1 MEGGSMSDTPRTD
14 DEAVDVWWN
23 YAGKRMER
31 PSDNVPA
38 DFARQLERELAEA
51 RQQETIHYDN
61 YASMREHRD
70 RLAAL
75 IDRNRQDSLSSDIAW
90 NKLRD
95 ERNDAI
101 EQRDRLAEAL
111 EMVLNEIGE
120 AYLACEDEARETL
133 AAVKGGTP

>member
-38 DFARQLERELAEA
+38 DFARQLEREIAEA
-51 RQQETIHYDN
+51 RQQEKIHFDN
-61 YASMREHRD
+61 YASMKEHRD

-75 IDRNRQDSLSSDIAW
+75 IERNRQDSLSSDIAW

-101 EQRDRLAEAL
+101 EQRDRLAEAF
-111 EMVLNEIGE
+111 ESIICDSDCDCHTCQV
-120 AYLACEDEARETL
+120 AREAL
-133 AAVKGGTP
+133 AAVKGGSHE

>member
-1 MEGGSMSDTPRTD
+1 MSDTPRTD
-14 DEAVDVWWN
+14 DEAVHVWWN

-31 PSDNVPA
+31 PSDDVPV

-51 RQQETIHYDN
+51 RQQETIHCDN
-61 YASMREHRD
+61 YASMKEHRD

-75 IDRNRQDSLSSDIAW
+75 IERNRQDFLARDIAW

-111 EMVLNEIGE
+111 QRIAEGSSCCACRGSAE
-120 AYLACEDEARETL
+120 LAAIALQAL
-133 AAVKGGTP
+133 AAVKGGSHE

>member
-1 MEGGSMSDTPRTD
+1 MSDTPRTD

-51 RQQETIHYDN
+51 RQQEKIHFDN
-61 YASMREHRD
+61 YASMKEHRD

-75 IDRNRQDSLSSDIAW
+75 IERNRQDFLSIGVAW

-111 EMVLNEIGE
+111 QELNDAPWLNMPGRACDIVQE
-120 AYLACEDEARETL
+120 AL
-133 AAVKGGTP
+133 AAVKGGSHE

>member
-1 MEGGSMSDTPRTD
+1 MSDTPRTD

-38 DFARQLERELAEA
+38 DFARQLEREIAEA
-51 RQQETIHYDN
+51 RQQEKIHFDN
-61 YASMREHRD
+61 YASMKEHRD

-75 IDRNRQDSLSSDIAW
+75 IERNRQDSLSSDIAW

-101 EQRDRLAEAL
+101 EQRDRLAEAF
-111 EMVLNEIGE
+111 ESIICDSDCDCHTCQV
-120 AYLACEDEARETL
+120 AREAL
-133 AAVKGGTP
+133 AAVKGGSHE